1 MNNHHFDTVARD
13 TAAAVSRRTSLL
25 AIGGAALT
33 AAMAQPAS
41 AKRGNSRNT
50 SQKRCKTQTGQ
61 CLAAVA
67 EYCAPLEL
75 PQVCEAFLGPCCEKL
90 AQCDA
95 GRTVSCLLSI
105 AAS

>member
-13 TAAAVSRRTSLL
+13 AAAAVSRRTSLL
-25 AIGGAALT
+25 TIGGAAL
-33 AAMAQPAS
+33 AAVMARPAS
-41 AKRGNSRNT
+41 AKGGKSRNT
-50 SQKRCKTQTGQ
+50 SLKRCKKQTGQ

-75 PQVCEAFLGPCCEKL
+75 PQVCEAFLGPCCETL

-95 GRTVSCLLSI
+95 GRTVACLLSI